1 MMRILSGIENNQKTI
16 GSEDFYVKGYL
27 TWSQEHD
34 LEVPSKITLSY
45 DDVED
50 ISTYKCCYFF
60 IDAIHEYYLQAWSL
74 EESKEIKLNIPDL
87 IHVRYGQMSI
97 FSGDLVH
104 VDGQHITGPKVYLVL
119 NSTHTYVIIN
129 FSQKKSFPSKIIY
142 TYST

>member
-16 GSEDFYVKGYL
+16 GSGEFYVKGYL

-60 IDAIHEYYLQAWSL
+60 IDTIHDYYLQAWSL
-74 EESKEIKLNIPDL
+74 ENP
-87 IHVRYGQMSI
+87 
-97 FSGDLVH
+97 
-104 VDGQHITGPKVYLVL
+104 
-119 NSTHTYVIIN
+119 
-129 FSQKKSFPSKIIY
+129 KKSS
-142 TYST
+142 